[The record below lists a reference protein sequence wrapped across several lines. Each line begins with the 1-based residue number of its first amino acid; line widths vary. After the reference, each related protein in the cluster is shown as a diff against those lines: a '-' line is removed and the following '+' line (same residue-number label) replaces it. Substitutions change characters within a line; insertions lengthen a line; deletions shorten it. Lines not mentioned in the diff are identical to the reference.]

1 MIEKLTNLGRRSLLY
16 SVGNG
21 FNKLVAIIALP
32 FLTSYLSPAEFAII
46 VTLTVMGVVY
56 RSLFGLGVGV
66 STGIVY
72 YQQDDVR
79 RRQDTIGTAILIQLC
94 SAVVM
99 TVVAIAVSNHIS
111 EIAFLGRGYDLLII
125 LYTISVSLQLIAQ
138 PHLLEL
144 QYRERV
150 SIFVGLTSSGAVV
163 GIVAT
168 LILVVWAGRGVRGW
182 VEGDLIGSIVTITGV
197 AILNRHTLAIRFVP
211 DVARSLLRLGLPLI
225 PSAVFLFI
233 IQYSGTYML
242 QWFVDRGDVG
252 IYGIGYNLGMALGLA
267 TAGFSSA
274 WFPFFQSYMGK
285 KESARVFSGVLHS
298 YVLIFGLVCL
308 LFFIFAK
315 PVVHLLTDERYHEA
329 YKIVGIAAVGQFCF
343 GLWSI
348 LLPGMYF
355 AKETHYVSLIQGIS
369 AGIVIISNLILI
381 PWFGIQGAVVAFSV
395 GCIAMV
401 MLQWVLNWVRNYK
414 IFDDESRRVRYLII
428 MLAVIIMLQIFASA
442 NLSMWGGIVVGL
454 TTISAYVWVG
464 WSLLSGQARAEI
476 TNWVPAWN
484 RSQAPR

>member
-1 MIEKLTNLGRRSLLY
+1 MIEKLANLGRRSLFY

-21 FNKLVAIIALP
+21 VNKLVAIIALP
-32 FLTSYLSPAEFAII
+32 FLTGYLSPPEFAII

-56 RSLFGLGVGV
+56 RSLFGLGVGA

-99 TVVAIAVSNHIS
+99 VVAVIALSNHIG
-111 EIAFLGRGYDLLII
+111 EIVFLGRGYDLLIF

-138 PHLLEL
+138 PYLLEL
-144 QYRERV
+144 QYRDRV
-150 SIFVGLTSSGAVV
+150 STYVGLTSAGAVV

-168 LILVVWAGRGVRGW
+168 LILVVWAGHGVRGW
-182 VEGDLIGSIVTITGV
+182 VEGDLLGSIVTFAGL
-197 AILNRHTLAIRFVP
+197 AILNRHTLAIRFVS
-211 DVARSLLRLGLPLI
+211 DVARSLLSLGLPLI

-242 QWFVDRGDVG
+242 QWFVDRGEVG
-252 IYGIGYNLGMALGLA
+252 IYGIGYNLGMAFGLA

-274 WFPFFQSYMGK
+274 WFPFFQSYTGK

-298 YVLIFGLVCL
+298 YVFIFGLVCF
-308 LFFIFAK
+308 LFFVFAK

-329 YKIVGIAAVGQFCF
+329 YKVVGMAAVGQFCF

-355 AKETHYVSLIQGIS
+355 AKEIYYVSVIQGIS

-381 PWFGIQGAVVAFSV
+381 PRFGIQGAAMAFSG
-395 GCIAMV
+395 GCMAMV
-401 MLQWVLNWVRNYK
+401 ILQGFLNWVRNYQ
-414 IFDDESRRVRYLII
+414 IFDDESRRVKYLVV
-428 MLAVIIMLQIFASA
+428 MLVVITVLQIAASA
-442 NLSMWGGIVVGL
+442 NLPMWGGIVVGL

-464 WSLLSGQARAEI
+464 WSLLSGQERAEI
-476 TNWVPAWN
+476 TNWVPVWN

>member
-1 MIEKLTNLGRRSLLY
+1 MIDKLTILGRRSLLY

-32 FLTSYLSPAEFAII
+32 FLTSYLSPPEFAVI

-72 YQQDDVR
+72 YQQDDAI

-99 TVVAIAVSNHIS
+99 VVATIAVSSHVS
-111 EIAFLGRGYDLLII
+111 DIAFRGRGYDLLIF
-125 LYTISVSLQLIAQ
+125 LYTISASLQLIAQ
-138 PHLLEL
+138 PYLLEL
-144 QYRERV
+144 QYRDRV
-150 SIFVGLTSSGAVV
+150 STFVGLTSAGAVV
-163 GIVAT
+163 GIVTT

-182 VEGDLIGSIVTITGV
+182 VEGDLIGSIVTFTGL

-211 DVARSLLRLGLPLI
+211 GVANILLRLGLPLI

-242 QWFVDRGDVG
+242 QWFVDRGEVG
-252 IYGIGYNLGMALGLA
+252 IYGIGYNLGMAFGLA

-285 KESARVFSGVLHS
+285 KESARIFSGVLHS
-298 YVLIFGLVCL
+298 YVLIFGLVCF
-308 LFFIFAK
+308 LFFVFAK
-315 PVVHLLTDERYHEA
+315 PVVHLLTDVRYHEA
-329 YKIVGIAAVGQFCF
+329 YKIVGMAAVGQFCF

-355 AKETHYVSLIQGIS
+355 AKETYYVSVIQGVS
-369 AGIVIISNLILI
+369 AGIVIIANLILI
-381 PWFGIQGAVVAFSV
+381 PRFGIQGAVVAFSV

-401 MLQWVLNWVRNYK
+401 ILQALLNWVRNYK
-414 IFDDESRRVRYLII
+414 IFADESRRVRYLIL
-428 MLAVIIMLQIFASA
+428 MLVVMTMLQIAASA
-442 NLSMWGGIVVGL
+442 NLPMWGGIVVGL
-454 TTISAYVWVG
+454 ITISAYARVG
-464 WSLLSGQARAEI
+464 WSLLSGQERAEI
-476 TNWVPAWN
+476 TNWVPVWN